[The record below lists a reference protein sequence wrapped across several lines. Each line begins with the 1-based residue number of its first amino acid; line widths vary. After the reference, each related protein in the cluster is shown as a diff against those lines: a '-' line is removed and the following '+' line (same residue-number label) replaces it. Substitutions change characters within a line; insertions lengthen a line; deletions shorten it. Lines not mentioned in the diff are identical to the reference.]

1 MRYPNYTLKPMP
13 ARLIC
18 FCILALIL
26 SSCIQRFEPEIK
38 SSDATKYVVTGG
50 VNRGDSIQ
58 RVSISTA
65 SLLRMPK
72 FVPIVSC
79 NVRIIDAKG
88 NEYKGRDMLDGTYEF
103 KIPDTEL
110 IPGNSFRVD
119 ITVPSGAH
127 IVSDFDQLNDGPPID
142 SLYYQ
147 LEDIPTSNP
156 LNPIRGIQFYVDF
169 DGTNYACRNYRVEAT
184 ETWEYTA
191 KYYEVREGA
200 VCWLTVNVRNIFT
213 ISTENQTQNAYRK
226 SALNFVDNY
235 SSQRLRYMYSLLVS
249 QYSLSDAAYAYWNK
263 VKINTLDQGG
273 LYENQPFKIAGNL
286 HNVSNPSQEVLGFFG
301 ASTRTT
307 KRIFVGAVPG
317 LPIQFVDCRPLTEK
331 GEVHN
336 PECVDC
342 RNKVGGTNKKPD
354 FWPY

>member
-1 MRYPNYTLKPMP
+1 M
-13 ARLIC
+13 
-18 FCILALIL
+18 
-26 SSCIQRFEPEIK
+26 
-38 SSDATKYVVTGG
+38 KYVVTGG
-50 VNRGDSIQ
+50 VNRGDKVQ
-58 RVSISTA
+58 RISVSTA

-79 NVRIIDAKG
+79 KARIIDAKG

-103 KIPDTEL
+103 DIPETEL
-110 IPGNSFRVD
+110 QPGNSFRVD
-119 ITVPSGAH
+119 IDVPDGSH

-147 LEDIPTSNP
+147 RVDIPTSNP
-156 LNPIRGIQFYVDF
+156 FNPIRGIRFYVDL
-169 DGTNYACRNYRVEAT
+169 DGTNYSCRNYRLEAT

-191 KYYEVREGA
+191 KYYEVSDGA

-213 ISTENQTQNAYRK
+213 ISTENQTENVYRK
-226 SALNFVDNY
+226 SPLNFVDNY
-235 SSQRLRYMYSLLVS
+235 SSQRLRYMYSLLVN
-249 QYSLSDAAYAYWNK
+249 QYSLSDAAFAYWNK
-263 VKINTLDQGG
+263 VKINALDQGG
-273 LYENQPFKIAGNL
+273 LYENQPFKISGNL
-286 HNVSNPSQEVLGFFG
+286 HNVTDPTQEVLGFFG
-301 ASTRTT
+301 ASTHSS
-307 KRIFVGAVPG
+307 KRIFVGGIPG
-317 LPIQFVDCRPLTEK
+317 LPNQFVDCRPLTEK